1 MGLHGLFGASDEI
14 TMFLETGIE
23 GPQGPKGDKGDKGDQ
38 GPKGDQG
45 ERGQKGDAF
54 TYEDFTAE
62 QLSALTGPRGL
73 KGDKGDK
80 GDTGDQGPKGDTGPT
95 GPAGIVLSETEP
107 DDPSH
112 PVWLDPTGE
121 PDDVTVAELA
131 RRIGE
136 LDELTTSAK
145 DNLVH
150 AINEAAQT
158 GSGGGGGL
166 TDDEA
171 LEALDECGIVHPA
184 AADSATLYIA
194 ADNTIITL

>member
-1 MGLHGLFGASDEI
+1 MYIPFELFTGDDVFG
-14 TMFLETGIE
+14 TRMDTGI
-23 GPQGPKGDKGDKGDQ
+23 KGQKGDKGDQ
-38 GPKGDQG
+38 GPKGD
-45 ERGQKGDAF
+45 KGD
-54 TYEDFTAE
+54 
-62 QLSALTGPRGL
+62 Q
-73 KGDKGDK
+73 

-95 GPAGIVLSETEP
+95 GPAGIVVSETEP

-121 PDDVTVAELA
+121 PDDVTVDELA
-131 RRIGE
+131 QRIGE

-145 DNLVH
+145 DDLVH

-158 GSGGGGGL
+158 GSGGGGL

-171 LEALDECGIVHPA
+171 LEALDACGIVHPA
-184 AADSATLYIA
+184 AADSATLFTA